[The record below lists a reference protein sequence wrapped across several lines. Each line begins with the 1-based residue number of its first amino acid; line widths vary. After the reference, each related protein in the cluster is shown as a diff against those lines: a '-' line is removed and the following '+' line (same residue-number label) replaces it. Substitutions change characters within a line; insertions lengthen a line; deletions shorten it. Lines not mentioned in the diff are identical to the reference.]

1 MRRRIFGWAWPLALL
16 GLAAQPTAAED
27 APTRDTAVASLDALL
42 EPVRARH
49 DVPALTAIVISS
61 RGTLARGTVGVRKRG
76 APTKVGAD
84 DLWHLGSCTKTMTA
98 TLIGRLVD
106 QKKLRFDLTLG
117 EAFPK
122 LAKTMHADWKAV
134 TLDLLLRNRS
144 GMPAD
149 LGRDGLWGRLYA
161 HQGAPREARRL
172 LAATALTWKPRTKP
186 GTAYEYSNAGFAIAG
201 HVAETVLDTPYE
213 ALLVDVLLKPLGATP
228 AGFGPPGP
236 GGVTQPWGHRF
247 TPAGRPPVDPAT
259 LGADNPPAITPA
271 GRVHMTMDAWAHF
284 VRLHLRGARP
294 GKDTLLLKRETL
306 QRLQSPRPKEDYA
319 MGWVRL
325 QRPWAGGPVL
335 MHNGSNTMWFAVTW
349 VAPKK
354 DLAILVACNQGGGPG
369 DKATDAATAACLRWW
384 QGPAGRQAI
393 ERLR

>member
-42 EPVRARH
+42 EPVRARPA
-49 DVPALTAIVISS
+49 VPALTAIVISS

-161 HQGAPREARRL
+161 HQGTPREAR
-172 LAATALTWKPRTKP
+172 
-186 GTAYEYSNAGFAIAG
+186 
-201 HVAETVLDTPYE
+201 
-213 ALLVDVLLKPLGATP
+213 
-228 AGFGPPGP
+228 
-236 GGVTQPWGHRF
+236 
-247 TPAGRPPVDPAT
+247 
-259 LGADNPPAITPA
+259 
-271 GRVHMTMDAWAHF
+271 
-284 VRLHLRGARP
+284 
-294 GKDTLLLKRETL
+294 
-306 QRLQSPRPKEDYA
+306 
-319 MGWVRL
+319 
-325 QRPWAGGPVL
+325 
-335 MHNGSNTMWFAVTW
+335 
-349 VAPKK
+349 
-354 DLAILVACNQGGGPG
+354 
-369 DKATDAATAACLRWW
+369 
-384 QGPAGRQAI
+384 
-393 ERLR
+393 